1 MQYLNNYDFQ
11 DSTGK
16 PSETEQPLIDDYKS
30 DSLVNS
36 NCLVTAAYNGELL
49 KVRYCLEVLHCD
61 PLQHDSNDKTALTAA
76 ADGGKLNVLNY
87 IRRYVEDEK
96 QNSIVSPLN
105 VTVLHIAA
113 LNGNLPMVK
122 FLVEEAMVDPLPVD
136 SQKKT
141 PLHNACRNGN
151 IEVVKYLIDQAIKQH
166 YMPVRLLDKTKMETT
181 ILHFAAVSG
190 NCQLVEHL
198 VSDLK
203 VDPNAPGQ
211 FGATA
216 LLIAAQEGHLNVVQY
231 LTSLSSC
238 SISIKTRNAGQNALH
253 IASRKGHLGI
263 VKFLVTNVKRLNPNI
278 KDSAGCTSL
287 HIAAQG
293 GSIAIVRFFIEDCK
307 CDPLCVSKKR
317 KTPLHMAAMEGNL
330 EVVDY
335 FVNKMN
341 VEPLLKN
348 ISQVSPLHLAVQTGK
363 TKVVEYYLDSLGCV
377 LNSPDRL
384 GEKLLFKAV
393 NHGHLPVVEQLVLR
407 QVWTEKHTGYRQTQ
421 LLITAV
427 QRGHLHILE
436 YLAIEC
442 HWECFNL
449 FHEKISLLNFAI
461 TSGHLNVVRFLISET
476 DNLYHPKE
484 VVFPLHLACY
494 SGHKHIVEFLIEE
507 HGADLTQI
515 DRQGMSPLHY
525 AACSGQCDVVRCL
538 IEYKADLYSGLKGVG
553 TPLHCAVSTG
563 KLNVVQYFVNE
574 LNVSPNV
581 SDYIGFIPLHCACS
595 NGDTKII
602 QFFIENKDCEISSR
616 NIDKNPPLMLAVHNG
631 HLKAVD
637 LMVKTKRCDL
647 LMKDHNDNNMLHV
660 AAQNGHLDIVKYI
673 ISEQLID
680 LNIKGYVGKTALSAA
695 CYFGHEDVVKYLTID
710 CKCSLQSDN
719 SGVAPLHEAAV
730 AGHLNLVT
738 FLIYEL
744 RCDPYC
750 VDDSGATPLHSA
762 ITCEQ
767 TEVAKFFIKDLKFDP
782 NLLDKQGYTPIIC
795 YLFYSSK
802 YNENVMKYFI
812 NVLKCD
818 PTIILRD
825 GNNILH
831 FAAQAGN
838 FEVFKVLTSILGKDS
853 PLVSATNQNN
863 LSPIHIACYR
873 GHLEIVKFLILGCK
887 CSTQPASDGMTLL
900 HGAAAAGQINVIEFL
915 INDLHWDRLT
925 VNKHGHTPLHVAI
938 ARGRVELSKYFV
950 KDLNCDPNILDY
962 AGSTPLMSYV
972 HNPSSVLST
981 VWCFVNELKCD
992 PTISGVLGKS
1002 ALHIAAQM
1010 GNLEVFKFLASAFV
1024 NVNVDVL
1031 ASDDD
1036 QITSLHKAARAGYLR
1051 IVKFLTKTMNCNP
1064 LCCDKS
1070 GATPLHFAMKS
1081 GNLKICDFLVK
1092 ELKCDPNVQDFNGE
1106 TPLWHILK
1114 AFKLGHTKLKYL
1126 IHELKCDPAIPRKDG
1141 SNVLHLVAQNGNF
1154 EALKFLFSVSQM
1166 KIFLCSDV
1174 HVTLLHIACECSH
1187 LNIIDFLS
1195 ANLGR
1200 RTISE
1205 VVDQNRFSPLHY
1217 AVKGGHLDAVK
1228 MLVLDKSHNPYCF
1241 DLTGNTPFHLATQ
1254 LGHLEIVQWFF
1265 SGLSLDPNICTN
1277 NILGFTPLHI
1287 ACFNDNEKLVRY
1299 FIDLPT
1305 CDMFMRSRVKGM
1317 TGLHIAAQGGHA
1329 KILKLLTAIPNCDL
1343 LCKSFNGFTALQL
1356 AVDLGNFEC
1365 TVMLASALKLQ
1376 GKQLLNVDMVSQTG
1390 LTILHSACYQKN
1402 VKIVK
1407 YLLNEIDED
1416 FVQIT
1421 DEINKTPLFSAVH
1434 ANNTEVF
1441 DYLIN
1446 KNPRS
1451 VHSQDIHGNTVL
1463 HIAAF
1468 EGHSNIAETIMLDH
1482 AVDPLLQNYVGT
1494 TPLHLA
1500 CANGNKPLVTFL
1512 NSFDGVLDIQGIN
1525 HHTPLHTAALEGH
1538 LHIIKILVAHKQFD
1552 HGHFFRLDG
1561 QGNIPCYLAAYQGFI
1576 HNVNFIVEYCLQNQ
1590 PFAIALHMEKI
1601 KMFLDIAKI
1610 KGRICTQKL
1619 LAHRAAEKR
1628 YVSAL
1633 DYFFK
1638 EESYNPNCRDSL
1650 RRTPL
1655 HYAAMTYKNERCL
1668 QFLLDAGSNLMAED
1682 VFHNQPIHYAVA
1694 LGHIVNARHLL
1705 LKYEKLSP
1713 SRTRGI
1719 LGMSLLDIARAGGHS
1734 NVYQELLYSD
1744 SN

>member
-393 NHGHLPVVEQLVLR
+393 DRGHLPVVEQLVLR

-442 HWECFNL
+442 HWECSNL

-515 DRQGMSPLHY
+515 DQQGMSPLHY

-553 TPLHCAVSTG
+553 TPLHSAVSAG

-581 SDYIGFIPLHCACS
+581 SDYIGFTPLHCACS

-602 QFFIENKDCEISSR
+602 QFFIENKDCDLSSR
-616 NIDKNPPLMLAVHNG
+616 NINKNPPLMLAVHNG

-695 CYFGHEDVVKYLTID
+695 CYSGHEDVVKYLTID

-887 CSTQPASDGMTLL
+887 CSTQPASDGVTLL

-1036 QITSLHKAARAGYLR
+1036 QITSLHEAARAGYLR

-1141 SNVLHLVAQNGNF
+1141 SNVLHLVAQNGDF
-1154 EALKFLFSVSQM
+1154 DTLKFLSSVSQM
-1166 KIFLCSDV
+1166 KMFICNDAC
-1174 HVTLLHIACECSH
+1174 VTPLHIACECSH
-1187 LNIIDFLS
+1187 LNIIEFLS
-1195 ANLGR
+1195 ENLRR

-1205 VVDQNRFSPLHY
+1205 VVDQNRLSPLHY

>member
-1 MQYLNNYDFQ
+1 M
-11 DSTGK
+11 
-16 PSETEQPLIDDYKS
+16 
-30 DSLVNS
+30 
-36 NCLVTAAYNGELL
+36 
-49 KVRYCLEVLHCD
+49 
-61 PLQHDSNDKTALTAA
+61 
-76 ADGGKLNVLNY
+76 
-87 IRRYVEDEK
+87 
-96 QNSIVSPLN
+96 
-105 VTVLHIAA
+105 
-113 LNGNLPMVK
+113 
-122 FLVEEAMVDPLPVD
+122 
-136 SQKKT
+136 
-141 PLHNACRNGN
+141 
-151 IEVVKYLIDQAIKQH
+151 
-166 YMPVRLLDKTKMETT
+166 
-181 ILHFAAVSG
+181 
-190 NCQLVEHL
+190 
-198 VSDLK
+198 
-203 VDPNAPGQ
+203 
-211 FGATA
+211 
-216 LLIAAQEGHLNVVQY
+216 
-231 LTSLSSC
+231 
-238 SISIKTRNAGQNALH
+238 
-253 IASRKGHLGI
+253 
-263 VKFLVTNVKRLNPNI
+263 
-278 KDSAGCTSL
+278 
-287 HIAAQG
+287 
-293 GSIAIVRFFIEDCK
+293 
-307 CDPLCVSKKR
+307 
-317 KTPLHMAAMEGNL
+317 
-330 EVVDY
+330 
-335 FVNKMN
+335 
-341 VEPLLKN
+341 
-348 ISQVSPLHLAVQTGK
+348 
-363 TKVVEYYLDSLGCV
+363 
-377 LNSPDRL
+377 
-384 GEKLLFKAV
+384 
-393 NHGHLPVVEQLVLR
+393 
-407 QVWTEKHTGYRQTQ
+407 
-421 LLITAV
+421 
-427 QRGHLHILE
+427 HILE

-442 HWECFNL
+442 HWECSNL

-515 DRQGMSPLHY
+515 DQQGMSPLHY

-553 TPLHCAVSTG
+553 TPLHSAVSAG

-581 SDYIGFIPLHCACS
+581 SDYIGFTPLHCACL

-602 QFFIENKDCEISSR
+602 QFFIENKDCDLSSR
-616 NIDKNPPLMLAVHNG
+616 NINKNPPLMLAVHNG

-695 CYFGHEDVVKYLTID
+695 CYSGHEDVVKYLTID

-887 CSTQPASDGMTLL
+887 CSTQPASDGVTLL

-1036 QITSLHKAARAGYLR
+1036 QITSLHEAARAGYLR

-1141 SNVLHLVAQNGNF
+1141 SNVLHLVAQNGDF
-1154 EALKFLFSVSQM
+1154 DTLKFLSSVSQM
-1166 KIFLCSDV
+1166 KMFICNDAC
-1174 HVTLLHIACECSH
+1174 VTPLHIACECSH
-1187 LNIIDFLS
+1187 LNIIEFLS
-1195 ANLGR
+1195 ANLRR

-1205 VVDQNRFSPLHY
+1205 VVDQNRLSPLHY